1 MKVYQITE
9 APTVDSKLSSGVV
22 TSVDIKST
30 TIIDPKTNQRIFKVV
45 DQNGNE
51 LFRGTEEQANIK
63 RDKLKKTINPVV
75 TPKTSKTDKIKSGI
89 KSLLGLTPSAAT
101 ATAPKAATATAP
113 KAAGTKLAV
122 DLIPTWKVDN
132 PKMLKLY

>member
-89 KSLLGLTPSAAT
+89 KSLLGLTPSAA
-101 ATAPKAATATAP
+101 
-113 KAAGTKLAV
+113 
-122 DLIPTWKVDN
+122 DC
-132 PKMLKLY
+132 YCYCS